1 MVQNHTQDH
10 KKWLAIHQRTLQ
22 KRCLHIWWPTLRGA
36 KHFIFTTA
44 LSSFARAQKMGIH
57 TVAHHTTGVSNL
69 HMSNLESSK
78 TLSQHFL
85 LFYAWCIHSVHTF
98 LLHKSNTDETQTP
111 KQFTDNYN
119 DIWSPLY
126 KSIE

>member
-1 MVQNHTQDH
+1 MVQNQTQEH

-22 KRCLHIWWPTLRGA
+22 KQCLHIWWPTLRGS
-36 KHFIFTTA
+36 KQFIFTTA
-44 LSSFARAQKMGIH
+44 LSSCARAQKMGIH
-57 TVAHHTTGVSNL
+57 TVTHYTTGISNL

-85 LFYAWCIHSVHTF
+85 LFYARCIHSVHIF
-98 LLHKSNTDETQTP
+98 LLHESNTDKTQTP

-119 DIWSPLY
+119 YIWSPPY